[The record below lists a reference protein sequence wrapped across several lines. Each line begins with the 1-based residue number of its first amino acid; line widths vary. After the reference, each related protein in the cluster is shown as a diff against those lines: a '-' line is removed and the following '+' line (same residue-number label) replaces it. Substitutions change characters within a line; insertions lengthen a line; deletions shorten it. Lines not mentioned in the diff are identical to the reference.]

1 MQIKNQKIVE
11 VFYIFPSRDE
21 NTKFKNIFP
30 MNRERNNEKY
40 GVFDHLGK
48 IVFLYINFTVIKN
61 FDLLYLILR

>member
-30 MNRERNNEKY
+30 MNRKRNNEKY
-40 GVFDHLGK
+40 SVFDHLGK
-48 IVFLYINFTVIKN
+48 MLFYEII
-61 FDLLYLILR
+61 